1 MFFWGDLINDA
12 TEREKFVA
20 LLCTWNEVHL
30 IQKFVAEN
38 LNDDETC
45 TQMRKMLRLKDKK
58 FKYYEYEVTAG
69 TALYG

>member
-1 MFFWGDLINDA
+1 MMQPN
-12 TEREKFVA
+12 EKLVA
-20 LLCTWNEVHL
+20 LLCTWKEVFHL

-45 TQMRKMLRLKDKK
+45 MRMRKMLRLKDKE
-58 FKYYEYEVTAG
+58 FKYYEYEVTAE